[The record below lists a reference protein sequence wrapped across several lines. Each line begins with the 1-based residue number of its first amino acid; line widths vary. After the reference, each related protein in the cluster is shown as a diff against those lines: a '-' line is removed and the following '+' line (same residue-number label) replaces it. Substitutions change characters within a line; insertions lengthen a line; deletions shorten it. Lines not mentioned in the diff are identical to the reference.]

1 MQHLAGK
8 HRHRSTAIF
17 AALML
22 AVQLLAGGFAVGA
35 AAAGSPMLDAF
46 GNPLCITSSDV
57 PDAGDQNGH
66 SGLPDCCTP
75 GCSMFAPAAG
85 PDRAPA
91 ALSNPLDGPTS
102 IVIGTSVSPVATL
115 PDHDPGNPR
124 APPLHA

>member
-46 GNPLCITSSDV
+46 GNPLCITGMNQD
-57 PDAGDQNGH
+57 GDNPATDH
-66 SGLPDCCTP
+66 SEMLDCCTF
-75 GCSMFAPAAG
+75 GCGVSS
-85 PDRAPA
+85 A
-91 ALSNPLDGPTS
+91 ALAAPSGAGIALLPP
-102 IVIGTSVSPVATL
+102 PVRVDAL
-115 PDHDPGNPR
+115 WGARKAVDIQIADHDPGSPR
-124 APPLHA
+124 APPLTV